1 MGKPWTR
8 DIVLL
13 LALLV
18 AATGIAGAFGYP
30 GPGFAAGAL
39 AYLALSFRRLRRL
52 QQWLA
57 QGEFERV
64 APIHG
69 GLLGDVGDQV
79 YLLHKQ
85 LQRQID
91 EASGVIAHLHQSY
104 SALKDGVIIL
114 DADDAIE
121 WCNASAVDLLAL
133 RFPQD
138 TGQPLINLVR
148 NPEFADYMSSRR
160 FERSLETGG
169 PGIQARR
176 LEIQATPFGTD
187 HKILF
192 VRDVTALKRLETVR
206 RDFVANISHELRTPL
221 TVIAGYVD
229 TLQDLLPQDSPVI
242 DRVLSQMQQQATRME
257 NLLRDLLLLSKLE
270 SLDEAEIGE
279 EETIAVCAMLESIR
293 ENAMASCAGERSI
306 VLECDPKLGLFGRR
320 IEIESIFSNL
330 IFNAVKYTSS
340 GGTIRVE
347 FRREGD
353 QALFCVSDDG
363 IGIDPSHVPRLTER
377 FYRVDSGRSVEQGG
391 TGLGLSIV
399 KHALKRMGA
408 DLRIES
414 RPGAG
419 SSFQCRFPASR
430 LRGEPKAL

>member
-1 MGKPWTR
+1 MGKVWGR
-8 DIVLL
+8 DIMLL
-13 LALLV
+13 LALIV
-18 AATGIAGAFGYP
+18 SGTGIASLLGYP
-30 GPGFAAGAL
+30 GFGFGAGAL
-39 AYLALSFRRLRRL
+39 CYLLLSFRRLGRL

-57 QGEFERV
+57 QGAFDRAV
-64 APIHG
+64 PIHG
-69 GLLGDVGDQV
+69 GLLGDVGEQV
-79 YLLHKQ
+79 YILHKRM
-85 LQRQID
+85 QRQID
-91 EASGVIAHLHQSY
+91 QASGVIAHLHESY
-104 SALKDGVIIL
+104 SALKDGVVIL

-138 TGQPLINLVR
+138 AGQPLINLVR
-148 NPEFADYMSSRR
+148 NPEFADYMAAGR
-160 FERSLETGG
+160 FERSLETRG
-169 PGIQARR
+169 PGIQARS
-176 LEIQATPFGTD
+176 LEIHATPFGSD

-192 VRDVTALKRLETVR
+192 VRDVTAFKRLETVR

-242 DRVLSQMQQQATRME
+242 ARVLSQMQQQAARME
-257 NLLRDLLLLSKLE
+257 SLLRDLLLLSKLE

-293 ENAMASCAGERSI
+293 ENALASCCGERSI
-306 VLECDPKLGLFGRR
+306 TLACEPQLGLFGRR

-330 IFNAVKYTSS
+330 IFNAVKYSAA
-340 GGTIRVE
+340 GGVIRVE
-347 FRREGD
+347 FRRDGD
-353 QALFCVSDDG
+353 LALFSVSDNG
-363 IGIDPSHVPRLTER
+363 IGIDPAHIPRLTER
-377 FYRVDSGRSVEQGG
+377 FYRVDPGRSTEQGG

-408 DLRIES
+408 DMQIES
-414 RPGAG
+414 VPGAG
-419 SSFQCRFPASR
+419 SSFRCRFPANR